1 MNDKVK
7 RALAAYNGS
16 KSQNIT
22 NNKKVSK
29 ALELYEK
36 RRKYTAEDELK
47 SLSEKLAKEQ
57 EQYNSYI
64 SGTHSHGYGETA
76 AKDVLESQRQSR
88 INISKLKNSIEAYR
102 DILGESKADELV
114 SGLDSMD
121 SGYQSVVDWANQF
134 SKFKTE
140 AEYNDAVKVGE
151 LYDLPSAEVE
161 KQMGFSKETYE
172 TDLAPLKAEYDKLNK
187 DIQFYGRGDKSR
199 FASAKDYNDA
209 KKRRDE
215 LAKKMADLKGKNGV
229 AYTTSSGQNIT
240 WQSLYD
246 SKKYEEEFN
255 ALHGELSSAED
266 WKKGIEASR
275 KLENPTAREAGGIA
289 AKGVKNRLTYAK
301 KNKYEIEIA
310 RANGSDVGD
319 FHLYLEMNSAE
330 EEIYNYYLY
339 KEGEGRAE
347 EFFESIKDSLKKRSE
362 NKELE
367 AFARITENTYVI
379 PEVMSVATSVFS
391 GAEYIADAVKGDIG
405 DTNHMANISSTIRG
419 TRMEQIDWEVG
430 GWDAFDFLYGTG
442 MSLADSTVAM
452 ATFGGLGGVALG
464 LSAAAQGT
472 NDAINRGMS
481 KGQAFT
487 SGLASGIFEGIFE
500 TWSIGAFSDLTK
512 NLKRA
517 NFRDI
522 AKYIGKNMWNNAKE
536 ETLTEIANIAY
547 DYLAN
552 GDFSQYETT
561 IRQYMASG
569 MSESDAKTKV
579 AIELG
584 GQVAEAG
591 ASGALMGFGFGV
603 GGGVKARSNIAQSGR
618 AIKDAGQTRNLVDF
632 GKSLGEGTES
642 YDLANKITD
651 KSKAFAIGQL
661 LGIASEDIQSANKG
675 DIVKSL
681 ERKGYDTEKAN
692 NIADLMLD
700 PDNTMFKNSRGISAY
715 GKTYN
720 DIINN
725 PNSTVSQRNEVYEGI
740 LRGVAENRINKAN
753 GKKAQADSKPENKT
767 QGILPLSPNYVEN
780 RIEQLVASGIPIEQ
794 ATQVAQRE
802 FAENQ
807 GKMSTQIEKAVESK
821 FESNPEGKDVN
832 TANGKIIT
840 SKKLVASNKD
850 NMAFAVTYDD
860 DTTENVDAKN
870 ISFGNEGE
878 ALVYS
883 AVMDMNVPVGVAE
896 TLIKGYKGND
906 VKSAG
911 TYVNGVREAFVFGK
925 YNQEADLNNGAYAS
939 QLTEEQRNNAF
950 KLGKI
955 YANEKAIEDT
965 KAIVGEAKPNA
976 MKKRE
981 GKLHF
986 EGDKLSLTS
995 VQDVSIENLKVLTMA
1010 IGKDIHIFESYVDE
1024 NGKRVYK
1031 DAEGNI
1037 KSAPNGFY
1045 QQLDGSIWID
1055 LNAGNSGQ
1063 GIMMYT
1069 VAHELTHFIKQW
1081 SPTKF
1086 KALADFL
1093 VEQYGKEGV
1102 SVAELVREQQAKAKK
1117 HGRNISYDVAF
1128 EEMVADSME
1137 AMLTDGK
1144 VIRELA
1150 KKDKGLF
1157 NKIKSWIDN
1166 LLRRLK
1172 KEYQNYSPESA
1183 EGQML
1188 LEMTKTFTEAQKLFA
1203 DALADA
1209 SDNFA
1214 IKGSDKAFV
1223 ENYLKTKDVVY
1234 NLRAAESHQDKLAE
1248 NYTSDASIDLE
1259 TLQERYAKIIG
1270 IWEKLGGE
1278 LNSKFLNEWNNK
1290 VGKDRAFTI
1299 FKAQSGYKY
1308 NVELSSMCK
1317 KGVPLFEA
1325 IDTIVKKEVMNELKT
1340 KTLGKAEKEI
1350 LYDILK
1356 NHNFEIPCAICY
1368 VEQARQREGV
1378 IINDFLDGK
1387 IEKNAKGKITKYK
1400 LGWNDVLNR
1409 VEKEMKKNGVD
1420 YTFRNVDKSIATDSY
1435 APADI
1440 VMDEATQDAF
1450 YKALKKVANAE
1461 IVRWNREERKS
1472 NQKERRQITD
1482 LKPQTIKEVFKG
1494 TLPSNLKI
1502 FKVLFNNPS
1511 SRFKISRDLLYS
1523 SATTLNLANAHNDLY
1538 SLFNSQG
1545 GVAGYKTKQAPIVYW
1560 GDILGKTWSPSTVR
1574 KEGGIR
1580 NQSNSD
1586 FQMYTLLDQAQMYID
1601 FSAKGYYLQAYTK
1614 VLAELKLF
1622 GLSRG
1627 KINASLIPQVI
1638 EYKNADGSINWAKT
1652 MENAGLDENGN
1663 PIYDDFEGINHTEA
1677 FMLIE
1682 DAEYS
1687 KNICGICI
1695 GYSDNHIRK
1704 LLDDNRV
1711 QQIIGFH
1718 DKTDNP
1724 EKRYRGAKYAKNYN
1738 GLNEAVKV
1746 KADGTEETIHIGFNQ
1761 FVSKAEKMFK
1771 FNKKTETFEGTVNH
1785 NGKDYTASDI
1795 PRLAADLYLEMCA
1808 EKDYRPAYNDFSSH
1822 KNYYKLL
1829 ADFGLYDSQGNYAPH
1844 QKVQYNMPDKVPY
1857 LDKNGNKAYMS
1868 TEAYIKAELQKELKV
1883 RDSISE
1889 ALADTSENGII
1900 PQFVE
1905 RVNALH
1911 SEKADTT
1918 LLSDR
1923 DSEGNTLTQE
1933 QIEFFKDSKVRD
1945 ENGNLLVCYH
1955 GTDADFNTFDYN
1967 FISQDNKLGFGFYF
1981 MAGKELQFSYKN
1993 PLKTYLNITNPITD
2007 TSKKFSKEA
2016 LSELC
2021 DNLDIK
2027 FDYDSA
2033 DYDLDVYER
2042 LSDSYTGKTENFL
2055 KAVIDI
2061 LGVDGIISENRSVA
2075 VAFSPNQIKLTTNT
2089 NPTSDPDI
2097 RYSLREIV
2105 GEDGTNYGVGVY
2117 LDSQKLDGLSD
2128 KERIDKVREHIEK
2141 LGGHTFS
2148 AFDNDGNEVKIKV
2161 APKTKYLN
2169 EKGKWERA
2177 NRHLTNFVI
2186 EKEKQESLIL
2196 IDEIISAAT
2205 FKEKEPAKHN
2215 HGWLDNKG
2223 KNEWDVWTTYIQ
2235 DKENTIWEAKLKI
2248 ANTTN
2253 GEKVLYDVHP
2263 IEKVGP
2269 GRTMPEKP
2277 TEDKI
2282 PQDTKESQDLF
2293 SERVT
2298 DEETLDFLNEQMA
2311 SGEVTKVYRAM
2322 QAQPVDDSGNV
2333 IKAAVMRVVSYSPL
2347 MVEAKTFGKNGKVA
2361 IYPAKLFSPMAGM
2374 VNGKWS
2380 KSIDLNEW
2388 EKTTFDLA
2396 NATTVIDEKTGKPKI
2411 DNDKKNASYG
2421 ETAYYYGLVKG
2432 GIDDDGKKLTD
2443 VPARYNPYIHTSLS
2457 ALNDQFSSA
2466 NKRPELVTVE
2476 CIVPNSELTSGFRA
2490 EGAKDRVG
2498 AMNWHSGPTS
2508 SRLAKVG
2515 KARTV
2520 ILTRY
2525 DMPVR
2530 VLPDS
2535 EVAKA
2540 VAEYIGDTENI
2551 AIQGSTVTPSLSSE
2565 LMNLGISV
2573 LNEEQWSQYSKDFPA
2588 KTFGK
2593 KNKNTITDTDTLYSE
2608 RILMGSLF
2616 SGGGTLEAGLVYQML
2631 DKEFAVEYNKQI
2643 ASTYTDNH
2651 GKEHMFVGD
2660 IRDFNSKDK
2669 QNVFYLHASPVCKNF
2684 SAASHSGGETT
2695 LDITTAQATARVLE
2709 EQMPQVFT
2717 VENVKRY
2724 IGSEAYNIIT
2734 NKLDEL
2740 GYTWDV
2746 DVYKA
2751 SNYGNATKRE
2761 RMIIRAVKSGELPA
2775 KPQKVS
2781 NITSWGEATRDLW
2794 ETDLTP
2800 SYLVRSKIEA
2810 IKNTP
2815 SLKGVRLTKLDRPL
2829 MIYDTTKSKTIN
2841 YAWADEL
2848 APTLTT
2854 KCGDARIIMPDG
2866 RVYAPTPKFMGR
2878 IQGLPDDYKY
2888 PKSTTRAFTIIG
2900 NGIPTQLTKAVMGGV
2915 LDSAYEQTHNGD
2927 VLYSERD
2934 TNQDYAPAFYSQM
2947 GKVVEGVKQEKL
2959 AANSVVNLLRGKG
2972 VKAEEIRWSGIVP
2985 FLEGKKSI
2993 TKQELLNFI
3002 NGSMLQI
3009 GEQESGTTKY
3019 FDAQGNIYTEKS
3031 FKAKA
3036 YAMAEEQGIDRDKV
3050 EFMNDDG
3057 ELYAYVDNAI
3067 NGEIL
3072 SAIGHSGARW
3082 SQYKLDGGE
3091 NYREL
3096 VFTLPNNSYSNQMMR
3111 MHWGEEAEGVLVHAR
3126 IQDFDVNGKK
3136 MLFIEEIQ
3144 SDYHNEGLQSG
3155 YMNSETDAKI
3165 EELKAIAD
3173 EKFFALEDYST
3184 EMTGNAGEWDIIGKT
3199 SKGAKLLREYR
3210 VAKANYENAMN
3221 DYVKKIPDAPF
3232 KENYHEFVLKRL
3244 LRMAAEQGY
3253 DSIGWT
3259 PSEIQSDRWS
3269 DEFAEAYRIEYDQE
3283 MPKFLRKYGRQWGAK
3298 VENTSIPKQ
3307 TVDGRERILKET
3319 ELENVKRDIESEKR
3333 ELARHHDSYERA
3345 RIQMSIDSM
3354 KKTVASLEKEL
3365 SASLNV
3371 WSMDITDSMKN
3382 SVLYEGQVMYS
3393 ERDTESVSTRSLLA
3407 NALESVAENEI
3418 EKNKL
3423 AQYKEKIALIEAEQK
3438 KLHELREKLFT
3449 KGIKGDE
3456 RREIQ
3461 EEATR
3466 TANRINT
3473 YDRQLFNLE
3482 STTALKNVLTREKEL
3497 ARKRQKQKDA
3507 ENLKEYKEKVAE
3519 TTRQLLEKNRQSRER
3534 AIEGRNKTEMRHKV
3548 KKVVND
3554 LNNLLLKPTKERHIP
3569 EEMRVAVAEA
3579 LAIVNMD
3586 TVDADTRVA
3595 RYNELIAKEKNPD
3608 VIDSLTESRDR
3619 ILNQGTKL
3627 GEKLTKLKD
3636 AYDKIRKS
3644 TDDSVNSM
3652 YDDVIYNK
3660 IESVQEKVGKTPLRN
3675 MTLEQLE
3682 NVYELYKMVL
3692 TFVRDSNKAFAEDL
3706 KMTRQALGS
3715 NTFAEIKANNK
3726 ARDRI
3731 KFEGI
3736 ERFGWKNLK
3745 PMQAMKTIGSGIL
3758 QKLWNN
3764 VLYGQEVFAQDY
3776 DEAVKFAKG
3785 MKEKYGYNKW
3795 DLNKLYS
3802 FESKSGKVM
3811 KINLEQ
3817 MMSIYAYSKRKQAD
3831 EHIEK
3836 GGILLNESI
3845 IKEKKHGRT
3854 VEVKVNDST
3863 AYRLNKMQVS
3873 EIIATLEKKFPGAKD
3888 FVDEMQKYLSETMGE
3903 KGNEVSMK
3911 MYGIKL
3917 FKEEHYFPLKSSKDF
3932 MESANAKLKGD
3943 VKIKNKGMTKSTV
3956 EHASNPI
3963 VLEGFL
3969 DVWANHINEMAM
3981 YHGLVLPL
3989 EDFSRTLN
3997 YGFKADDK
4005 LNADAESVRTAL
4017 RSAFGESADNY
4028 LNELLKAINGG
4039 VLHDSSTE
4047 FADKMISKF
4056 KKAKVMASL
4065 SVVVQQPTAII
4076 RAMGIIEPKYF
4087 VAQNFNHKATWEE
4100 LKKYCPTAIIK
4111 ETGSFDTNMGRTIVD
4126 MVKEDRKFTEKVGDA
4141 LGKAPAWMDEMGW
4154 NMIWRALKNKVATEQ
4169 KLSGE
4174 ELLKECGKQMTLI
4187 INETQVY
4194 DSVMSRNEMMRSKS
4208 AFAKMATAFMGEP
4221 STVANMIYGAVL
4233 DFKRGKKG
4241 FASKTVAAVIS
4252 SVVVN
4257 GLVSSLV
4264 YAFRDDDEEKTWFE
4278 KYLASAT
4285 TEVIDGLNP
4294 LTYIPFVKDAYSL
4307 FQGYDVE
4314 RTDLALIG
4322 DVYEALN
4329 DFYNVLNPEA
4339 YEDMS
4344 SGEIAKYIYEN
4355 AKPLL
4360 TSICDMFGLPVGNI
4374 LRDAEAIIV
4383 NDNLSMSKT
4392 SGVGSGLAIKEG
4404 WLNASPDRLDKFFG
4418 DEKYHKLYLIANNGD
4433 TAYVKNEVAEM
4444 VADKIKSGKT
4454 EKEAKTSVRTSF
4466 TGVYRDEYKKAY
4478 KNRDAEEMNRIRKF
4492 LYATGL
4498 WNSLTELDSLLANWR
4513 KED

>member
-1 MNDKVK
+1 M
-7 RALAAYNGS
+7 A
-16 KSQNIT
+16 KSFNSIKAGWKNSNT
-22 NNKKVSK
+22 EVGKKKSFK
-29 ALELYEK
+29 DIKSADYDFGI
-36 RRKYTAEDELK
+36 DE
-47 SLSEKLAKEQ
+47 
-57 EQYNSYI
+57 
-64 SGTHSHGYGETA
+64 
-76 AKDVLESQRQSR
+76 SR
-88 INISKLKNSIEAYR
+88 INSFLKSSKEYFDNVESETSSVNYNNAQSKYSSNQDKMRTLGDEARMIRAYYNANKGKIDATSYNNMMEYLDTFDKSSSSVLDYYRKN
-102 DILGESKADELV
+102 ADT
-114 SGLDSMD
+114 
-121 SGYQSVVDWANQF
+121 Y

-151 LYDLPSAEVE
+151 LYDLPSTEIE
-161 KQMGFSKETYE
+161 QKMGVASEQAKAKLE
-172 TDLAPLKAEYDKLNK
+172 PLKNELEKLNT
-187 DIQFYGRGDKSR
+187 DIRFYGRGDRSR
-199 FASAKDYNDA
+199 FKTASDYNEA
-209 KKRRDE
+209 KKRRDALE
-215 LAKKMADLKGKNGV
+215 KQISDLKGKDGI

-240 WQSLYD
+240 WSSLYKD
-246 SKKYEEEFN
+246 KKYEEDFN
-255 ALHGELSSAED
+255 ELYQKYSALPDWAEKSSFVSQANKDGINLED
-266 WKKGIEASR
+266 F
-275 KLENPTAREAGGIA
+275 
-289 AKGVKNRLTYAK
+289 
-301 KNKYEIEIA
+301 
-310 RANGSDVGD
+310 GSDPLLEYIYGD
-319 FHLYLEMNSAE
+319 SDLRGKITAARYGNAMADSNGEPGSRSLYDWSNDGYDELTDKEKE
-330 EEIYNYYLY
+330 LITYLY
-339 KEGEGRAE
+339 YADKDAFNDTLSFMSDKLIDRHNATDVQKAYEAAQKYPIGSSLLSLGYTLGSGV
-347 EFFESIKDSLKKRSE
+347 EFL
-362 NKELE
+362 
-367 AFARITENTYVI
+367 
-379 PEVMSVATSVFS
+379 
-391 GAEYIADAVKGDIG
+391 G
-405 DTNHMANISSTIRG
+405 DTLTDEIDGGNQMAAMSSSIRQG
-419 TRMEQIDWEVG
+419 VSDKVDWEVG
-430 GWDAFDFLYGTG
+430 DWDAFDFLYNTG
-442 MSLADSTVAM
+442 MSMADSVVSTTM
-452 ATFGGLGGVALG
+452 FGGAGGVALG
-464 LSAAAQGT
+464 LSAAAQST
-472 NDAINRGMS
+472 NDALNRGMS

-500 TWSIGAFSDLTK
+500 SWSIGAFGDLTK

-517 NFRDI
+517 DFRNL

-547 DYLAN
+547 DTLIN

-569 MSESDAKTKV
+569 MSESDAKKQV

-584 GQVAEAG
+584 GQIAEAG
-591 ASGALMGFGFGV
+591 ASGALMGFGFGAI
-603 GGGVKARSNIAQSGR
+603 GSAGKAINTYQSGKL
-618 AIKDAGQTRNLVDF
+618 IKDAGETRNLVDL

-642 YDLANKITD
+642 YEMANKITD
-651 KSKAFAIGQL
+651 KSKAYAIGQL
-661 LGIASEDIQSANKG
+661 LGIATEDIQSANKG

-700 PDNTMFKNSRGISAY
+700 PESTMFENFRGISAPSQ
-715 GKTYN
+715 TYN

-725 PNSTVSQRNEVYEGI
+725 PNSTVGQRNEAYEGI
-740 LRGVAENRINKAN
+740 LRNVAENRANKE
-753 GKKAQADSKPENKT
+753 KSQKAKADSNPTKTAENV
-767 QGILPLSPNYVEN
+767 LPLASNYVEK
-780 RIEQLVASGIPIEQ
+780 RTEQLVASGIPIER
-794 ATQVAQRE
+794 AVQVAQGE
-802 FAENQ
+802 FAKNQ
-807 GKMSTQIEKAVESK
+807 GKMSTQTEKAVESK
-821 FESNPEGKDVN
+821 FESNPEGKDIN
-832 TANGKIIT
+832 TANEKIIA
-840 SKKLVASNKD
+840 SKKLVASDKD
-850 NMAFAVTYDD
+850 NMAFMVTYDD
-860 DTTENVDAKN
+860 GTTEEVDANN

-896 TLIKGYKGND
+896 TLIGGYKGND

-911 TYVNGVREAFVFGK
+911 IYINGVREAFVFGK
-925 YNQEADLNNGAYAS
+925 YNQEADLNKGTYAS
-939 QLTEEQRNNAF
+939 ALTEEQRSNAF
-950 KLGKI
+950 KLGRI
-955 YANEKAIEDT
+955 YANEKAIADM
-965 KAIVGEAKPNA
+965 KAIVGESKPTDT
-976 MKKRE
+976 KKRE

-986 EGDKLSLTS
+986 EGDKLSLKS
-995 VQDVSIENLKVLTMA
+995 VQDASIENLKVLTMA
-1010 IGKDIHIFESYVDE
+1010 IGKDIHIYESYEDKT
-1024 NGKRVYK
+1024 GKRVYK
-1031 DAEGNI
+1031 NSFGEI
-1037 KSAPNGFY
+1037 KSAPNGY
-1045 QQLDGSIWID
+1045 YNQADGSIWID
-1055 LNAGNSGQ
+1055 LNAGNNGE

-1093 VEQYGKEGV
+1093 VEQYGNEGV
-1102 SVAELVREQQAKAKK
+1102 SVADLVREQQAKAKR
-1117 HGRNISYDVAF
+1117 HGRKISYDVAF

-1144 VIRELA
+1144 VIKELA

-1157 NKIKSWIDN
+1157 DKIKSWIDN
-1166 LLRRLK
+1166 MLRRLN
-1172 KEYQNYSPESA
+1172 KEYKNYSPESV
-1183 EGQML
+1183 EGQKL
-1188 LEMTKTFTEAQKLFA
+1188 LEMKKTFTEVQKLFT
-1203 DALADA
+1203 DALTDA

-1214 IKGSDKAFV
+1214 IRGSDKAFV
-1223 ENYLKTKDVVY
+1223 ENYLKTQDVVY
-1234 NLRAAESHQDKLAE
+1234 NLRAAESHQEKLAE
-1248 NYTSDASIDLE
+1248 KYTTDASIDLE
-1259 TLQERYAKIIG
+1259 TLQDRYAKIIG

-1461 IVRWNREERKS
+1461 IVRWNRDERKS

-1545 GVAGYKTKQAPIVYW
+1545 GVSGYKTKQAPIVYW
-1560 GDILGKTWSPSTVR
+1560 GDILGKSWRPSTVR

-1638 EYKNADGSINWAKT
+1638 EYKNADGSINWEKT

-1746 KADGTEETIHIGFNQ
+1746 KADGTEETVHIGFNQ

-1771 FNKKTETFEGTVNH
+1771 FNKKTETFEGAVNH
-1785 NGKDYTASDI
+1785 NGKEYTANDI

-1868 TEAYIKAELQKELKV
+1868 TETYIKAELQKELKV

-1889 ALADTSENGII
+1889 ALADTSKNGII

-1905 RVNALH
+1905 RVNELH
-1911 SEKADTT
+1911 SDRVTADMDDSKRAEVLRKKEIKNVPIVENIPKEVIEKIESISSWEDMNKFFGSEKNTLILKLASEFGVFKGYSNEDINISFEFSKNNFRESYHKQKENYENFAKMFSVFDGVINNAVGIEIHKREDYKPDVTLNNVYVLISVFEDGDYFVPVKLEVKEFKDKQNTLYVAISLQKIKKTEVSKQGNTENGVTQNSRSATINVADLMRNVNPLDTNFTKYFPNELLTEAQRSALDSTAEIEYSNMDKDHIVYSVREEAPPKKTETVYKLMKLGDDGKLYPLFIDGGSPVELGVWYNADSPSFENLKDLPSGYHLLDLKTGKTIVSRAKKPSKAEVQYADNNGRRWMFIKDAEEGSSSATRAAKQYGGNARFYYNVGINGSGSVSEFALRPGWHAGSLPVMEQIGNTSMRNIRADNFVWVEGEISYDIDYQKEAESNPSGENDIPFHIPKDGAYIKGTSNFVTKGMTWYIAGAFKANRIIGDREARKIVDNFNENIKDADAPTMNYDFPRNNGRIFNAETMSLEEGNEYEVRHWERARDTQKQKT
-1918 LLSDR
+1918 LAPDDSMPIRFSER
-1923 DSEGNTLTQE
+1923 DSKGNTLSKE
-1933 QIEFFKDSKVRD
+1933 QQEFFKDSKVRD
-1945 ENGNLLVCYH
+1945 DEGRLIPVYH
-1955 GTDADFNTFDYN
+1955 GTPNKNVNVFSYDYVGTVGGKN
-1967 FISQDNKLGFGFYF
+1967 HGYGFYF
-1981 MAGKELQFSYKN
+1981 TANKNEALLYAQGIGEVKESYI
-1993 PLKTYLNITNPITD
+1993 NITNPIYSMSTD
-2007 TSKKFSKEA
+2007 LESK
-2016 LSELC
+2016 LDELFERLPMYAK
-2021 DNLDIK
+2021 NTLK
-2027 FDYDSA
+2027 AEYGNVDSA
-2033 DYDLDVYER
+2033 KQYFREYISKHKNGTFLSVFPKKANIHPEVFNNWVLANMGYDGIVYEE
-2042 LSDSYTGKTENFL
+2042 DGYNTEYVVFQ
-2055 KAVIDI
+2055 
-2061 LGVDGIISENRSVA
+2061 S
-2075 VAFSPNQIKLTTNT
+2075 NQSKLTSNT
-2089 NPTSDPDI
+2089 NPTSNPDM
-2097 RYSLREIV
+2097 RYS
-2105 GEDGTNYGVGVY
+2105 
-2117 LDSQKLDGLSD
+2117 
-2128 KERIDKVREHIEK
+2128 
-2141 LGGHTFS
+2141 
-2148 AFDNDGNEVKIKV
+2148 
-2161 APKTKYLN
+2161 
-2169 EKGKWERA
+2169 
-2177 NRHLTNFVI
+2177 
-2186 EKEKQESLIL
+2186 
-2196 IDEIISAAT
+2196 
-2205 FKEKEPAKHN
+2205 
-2215 HGWLDNKG
+2215 
-2223 KNEWDVWTTYIQ
+2223 
-2235 DKENTIWEAKLKI
+2235 
-2248 ANTTN
+2248 
-2253 GEKVLYDVHP
+2253 
-2263 IEKVGP
+2263 
-2269 GRTMPEKP
+2269 
-2277 TEDKI
+2277 
-2282 PQDTKESQDLF
+2282 
-2293 SERVT
+2293 
-2298 DEETLDFLNEQMA
+2298 
-2311 SGEVTKVYRAM
+2311 
-2322 QAQPVDDSGNV
+2322 
-2333 IKAAVMRVVSYSPL
+2333 
-2347 MVEAKTFGKNGKVA
+2347 
-2361 IYPAKLFSPMAGM
+2361 
-2374 VNGKWS
+2374 
-2380 KSIDLNEW
+2380 
-2388 EKTTFDLA
+2388 
-2396 NATTVIDEKTGKPKI
+2396 
-2411 DNDKKNASYG
+2411 
-2421 ETAYYYGLVKG
+2421 
-2432 GIDDDGKKLTD
+2432 
-2443 VPARYNPYIHTSLS
+2443 
-2457 ALNDQFSSA
+2457 
-2466 NKRPELVTVE
+2466 
-2476 CIVPNSELTSGFRA
+2476 
-2490 EGAKDRVG
+2490 DRV
-2498 AMNWHSGPTS
+2498 
-2508 SRLAKVG
+2508 
-2515 KARTV
+2515 
-2520 ILTRY
+2520 
-2525 DMPVR
+2525 
-2530 VLPDS
+2530 
-2535 EVAKA
+2535 
-2540 VAEYIGDTENI
+2540 
-2551 AIQGSTVTPSLSSE
+2551 
-2565 LMNLGISV
+2565 
-2573 LNEEQWSQYSKDFPA
+2573 
-2588 KTFGK
+2588 
-2593 KNKNTITDTDTLYSE
+2593 
-2608 RILMGSLF
+2608 LMGSLF

-2631 DKEFAVEYNKQI
+2631 DKEFAVEFNKQI
-2643 ASTYTDNH
+2643 ASVYTDNH

-2660 IRDFNSKDK
+2660 VRDFNSKGK

-2684 SAASHSGGETT
+2684 SSASHSGGETT

-2751 SNYGNATKRE
+2751 SDYGNATKRE

-2815 SLKGVRLTKLDRPL
+2815 SLKGVKLTKLDKPL
-2829 MIYDTTKSKTIN
+2829 LIYDTTKGKQVT

-2878 IQGLPDDYKY
+2878 IQGLPDNYKY

-2915 LDSAYEQTHNGD
+2915 LDSAYEQTHNGE

-2934 TNQDYAPAFYSQM
+2934 
-2947 GKVVEGVKQEKL
+2947 
-2959 AANSVVNLLRGKG
+2959 
-2972 VKAEEIRWSGIVP
+2972 
-2985 FLEGKKSI
+2985 
-2993 TKQELLNFI
+2993 
-3002 NGSMLQI
+3002 
-3009 GEQESGTTKY
+3009 
-3019 FDAQGNIYTEKS
+3019 
-3031 FKAKA
+3031 
-3036 YAMAEEQGIDRDKV
+3036 
-3050 EFMNDDG
+3050 
-3057 ELYAYVDNAI
+3057 DN
-3067 NGEIL
+3067 
-3072 SAIGHSGARW
+3072 
-3082 SQYKLDGGE
+3082 
-3091 NYREL
+3091 
-3096 VFTLPNNSYSNQMMR
+3096 
-3111 MHWGEEAEGVLVHAR
+3111 
-3126 IQDFDVNGKK
+3126 
-3136 MLFIEEIQ
+3136 
-3144 SDYHNEGLQSG
+3144 
-3155 YMNSETDAKI
+3155 
-3165 EELKAIAD
+3165 
-3173 EKFFALEDYST
+3173 
-3184 EMTGNAGEWDIIGKT
+3184 
-3199 SKGAKLLREYR
+3199 
-3210 VAKANYENAMN
+3210 
-3221 DYVKKIPDAPF
+3221 
-3232 KENYHEFVLKRL
+3232 
-3244 LRMAAEQGY
+3244 
-3253 DSIGWT
+3253 
-3259 PSEIQSDRWS
+3259 
-3269 DEFAEAYRIEYDQE
+3269 
-3283 MPKFLRKYGRQWGAK
+3283 
-3298 VENTSIPKQ
+3298 
-3307 TVDGRERILKET
+3307 
-3319 ELENVKRDIESEKR
+3319 
-3333 ELARHHDSYERA
+3333 
-3345 RIQMSIDSM
+3345 
-3354 KKTVASLEKEL
+3354 
-3365 SASLNV
+3365 
-3371 WSMDITDSMKN
+3371 
-3382 SVLYEGQVMYS
+3382 
-3393 ERDTESVSTRSLLA
+3393 SVSTRSLLA
-3407 NALESVAENEI
+3407 NALEGAAQNEI

-3456 RREIQ
+3456 RRKLQ
-3461 EEATR
+3461 DEATK
-3466 TANRINT
+3466 TANRITT

-3482 STTALKNVLTREKEL
+3482 ATTALKNVLNREKEL

-3507 ENLKEYKEKVAE
+3507 ENLKAYKEKVAE
-3519 TTRQLLEKNRQSRER
+3519 TTRELLKKNRESRQK
-3534 AIEGRNKTEMRHKV
+3534 ALEGRSKTEMRHKV

-3569 EEMRVAVAEA
+3569 EAMRVAVAEA

-3595 RYNELIAKEKNPD
+3595 HYNDLIAKANDPD
-3608 VIDSLTESRDR
+3608 VIASLTESRDR
-3619 ILNQGTKL
+3619 ILEQGNKL
-3627 GEKLTKLKD
+3627 GEKLAKLKE
-3636 AYDKIRKS
+3636 AYGEIEAS
-3644 TDDSVNSM
+3644 TDDSLKSM
-3652 YDDVIYNK
+3652 YDDVIYSK
-3660 IESVQEKVGKTPLRN
+3660 IEKVQKDVGKTPLRN

-3682 NVYELYKMVL
+3682 SVYELYKMVL
-3692 TFVRDSNKAFAEDL
+3692 TTVRDSNKAFAEDL

-3715 NTFAEIKANNK
+3715 NTFAEIKDNNK

-3731 KFEGI
+3731 RFEGM
-3736 ERFGWKNLK
+3736 EGFGWKNLK

-3764 VLYGQEVFAQDY
+3764 ILYGQEVFAQDY
-3776 DEAVKFAKG
+3776 DEAVKFAKE

-3795 DLNKLYS
+3795 NLDKLYS

-3831 EHIEK
+3831 EHIEF

-3863 AYRLNKMQVS
+3863 AYRLDKMQVG
-3873 EIIATLEKKFPGAKD
+3873 EIIATLEKEFPGAKD
-3888 FVDEMQKYLSETMGE
+3888 FVDEMQKYLSDVMGE

-3932 MESANAKLKGD
+3932 MEAANAKLKGD
-3943 VKIKNKGMTKSTV
+3943 VKIKNKGMTKSVV
-3956 EHASNPI
+3956 EHARNPI
-3963 VLEGFL
+3963 VLENFL
-3969 DVWANHINEMAM
+3969 DVWGNHINEMAM

-4005 LNADAESVRTAL
+4005 LNTDAESVRTAL
-4017 RSAFGESADNY
+4017 HDAFGESADNY

-4039 VLHDSSTE
+4039 VLHDSSDGI
-4047 FADKMISKF
+4047 ANKMISRF

-4065 SVVVQQPTAII
+4065 SVIVQQPTAII
-4076 RAMGIIEPKYF
+4076 RAMGIINPKYF
-4087 VAQNFNHKATWEE
+4087 VAQNFKHKDTWEE

-4126 MVKEDRKFTEKVGDA
+4126 MIKEDDGFTDKVGDF
-4141 LGKAPAWMDEMGW
+4141 LGKAPAYMDEVGW

-4174 ELLKECGKQMTLI
+4174 ELLKECGRQMTLI

-4194 DSVMSRNEMMRSKS
+4194 DSVMSRNELMRSKS
-4208 AFAKMATAFMGEP
+4208 AFTKMATSFMGEP
-4221 STVANMIYGAVL
+4221 STVANMLYGAVL

-4241 FASKTVAAVIS
+4241 IAGKTVAAVIS
-4252 SVVVN
+4252 SVVIN

-4264 YAFRDDDEEKTWFE
+4264 YALRDDDEEKTWLE
-4278 KYLASAT
+4278 KYSASAT
-4285 TEVIDGLNP
+4285 TELIDGFNL
-4294 LTYIPFVKDAYSL
+4294 LTYIPYVKDAYSL

-4314 RTDLALIG
+4314 RTDMALIG
-4322 DVYEALN
+4322 DVVDALE
-4329 DFYNVLNPEA
+4329 DFYNVLDPEA
-4339 YEDMS
+4339 YEDKS
-4344 SGEIAKYIYEN
+4344 RGEIAKHIYEN

-4383 NDNLSMSKT
+4383 NDNLPMSKT
-4392 SGVGSGLAIKEG
+4392 SAEGTGLAIKDG
-4404 WLNASPDRLDKFFG
+4404 WLNSSPKIVQKFVD

-4433 TAYVKNEVAEM
+4433 SAYVKNEVAEM
-4444 VADKIKSGKT
+4444 VAEKVDSDTT
-4454 EKEAKTSVRTSF
+4454 EKEAKTYVRSSF
-4466 TGVYRDEYKKAY
+4466 TGSYRDAYKKAF
-4478 KNRDAEEMNRIRKF
+4478 KNKDAKEMNRIRKF

-4498 WNSLTELDSLLANWR
+4498 WNSLSELDSLLEKWR
-4513 KED
+4513 KAAEEN

>member
-1 MNDKVK
+1 MSEIRLVKKDKK
-7 RALAAYNGS
+7 
-16 KSQNIT
+16 KSNNIT
-22 NNKKVSK
+22 GFGVNTNYVSRMEYDAEESSNILNKYRTKIENNEYFS
-29 ALELYEK
+29 A
-36 RRKYTAEDELK
+36 DDLK
-47 SLSEKLAKEQ
+47 SYKSALDNYINNSNKLRELSKVL
-57 EQYNSYI
+57 
-64 SGTHSHGYGETA
+64 GHGYSDEEETEWINNSTSLQTNY
-76 AKDVLESQRQSR
+76 KKLFDVH
-88 INISKLKNSIEAYR
+88 
-102 DILGESKADELV
+102 
-114 SGLDSMD
+114 
-121 SGYQSVVDWANQF
+121 

-151 LYDLPSAEVE
+151 LYDMPSAEVG
-161 KQMGFSKETYE
+161 KQMGFSRETYE
-172 TDLAPLKAEYDKLNK
+172 TELAPLKAEYDKLNR

-199 FASAKDYNDA
+199 FSSSKEYNEAKI
-209 KKRRDE
+209 RRDK
-215 LAKKMADLKGKNGV
+215 LKKQMTDLKGKDGI

-240 WQSLYD
+240 WSSLYD
-246 SKKYEEEFN
+246 KKKDEEDFN
-255 ALHGELSSAED
+255 ALYDEMSANPDWEEQSKYIPSYDTSKGGRNQFTNWGDDKYEKANFPAISVNGSKDEYYALQTNEKEKELFNYLAHTKGTDYAIEWLMSREDVYKERQSNQNVENAVKMAKEVPVISDAIAVAGSLVTPFEYLGNVMTGNVGERTTSADMSSA
-266 WKKGIEASR
+266 
-275 KLENPTAREAGGIA
+275 
-289 AKGVKNRLTYAK
+289 
-301 KNKYEIEIA
+301 
-310 RANGSDVGD
+310 
-319 FHLYLEMNSAE
+319 
-330 EEIYNYYLY
+330 
-339 KEGEGRAE
+339 
-347 EFFESIKDSLKKRSE
+347 IK
-362 NKELE
+362 
-367 AFARITENTYVI
+367 
-379 PEVMSVATSVFS
+379 
-391 GAEYIADAVKGDIG
+391 
-405 DTNHMANISSTIRG
+405 G

-430 GWDAFDFLYGTG
+430 DWDVFDFLYGTG
-442 MSLADSTVAM
+442 TSMAESALAMT
-452 ATFGGLGGVALG
+452 TFGGLGGVSLG
-464 LSAAAQGT
+464 LSAAAQST
-472 NDAINRGMS
+472 NDALDRGMS

-487 SGLASGIFEGIFE
+487 SGVASGIFEGLFE
-500 TWSIGAFSDLTK
+500 SWSIGAFGDLTK

-517 NFRDI
+517 DFRNL
-522 AKYIGKNMWNNAKE
+522 AKYVGKNMWNNAKE

-561 IRQYMASG
+561 IRQYMNAE
-569 MSESDAKTKV
+569 MSEADAKKKV
-579 AIELG
+579 AMELG
-584 GQVAEAG
+584 GQVAEALG
-591 ASGALMGFGFGV
+591 SGALMGFGFGATGAAKV
-603 GGGVKARSNIAQSGR
+603 RSNITQLGKQ
-618 AIKDAGQTRNLVDF
+618 IKDAGETRNLVDL

-642 YDLANKITD
+642 YEFANKITD

-661 LGIASEDIQSANKG
+661 LGIAAEDIQSANKG
-675 DIVKSL
+675 EIVKSL

-700 PDNTMFKNSRGISAY
+700 PENTMFANSRGISAPSQ
-715 GKTYN
+715 TYN

-725 PNSTVSQRNEVYEGI
+725 PNSTVSQRNEAYESI
-740 LRGVAENRINKAN
+740 LRGVAENRINKEN
-753 GKKAQADSKPENKT
+753 GKKAKTDTKPENKT

-794 ATQVAQRE
+794 ATQVAQGE

-807 GKMSTQIEKAVESK
+807 GKMSTQTEKAIESK
-821 FESNPEGKDVN
+821 FESNIEGKDLN
-832 TANGKIIT
+832 MANDKVIT
-840 SKKLVASNKD
+840 SKKLVSSEKD
-850 NMAFAVTYDD
+850 NMKFEVTYEDG
-860 DTTENVDAKN
+860 TTEEVDANN
-870 ISFGNEGE
+870 INFGNEGE

-883 AVMDMNVPVGVAE
+883 TVMDMNLPVGIAE
-896 TLIKGYKGND
+896 SLIGGYKGND
-906 VKSAG
+906 INSAG
-911 TYVNGVREAFVFGK
+911 TYISGVREAFVFGK
-925 YNQEADLNNGAYAS
+925 HNQEADLKNGVS
-939 QLTEEQRNNAF
+939 SSLLTEEQRNNAF

-955 YANEKAIEDT
+955 YAKEKAIADE
-965 KAIVGEAKPNA
+965 KAIQGETKPTDI
-976 MKKRE
+976 KKKE
-981 GKLHF
+981 GRVHF
-986 EGDKLSLTS
+986 QVDKLSLTS
-995 VQDVSIENLKVLTMA
+995 VQGVSLETLDVLTKA
-1010 IGKDIHIFESYVDE
+1010 IGKDIHIFESYKDE
-1024 NGKRVYK
+1024 NGNYVYK
-1031 DAEGNI
+1031 DANGNI
-1037 KSAPNGFY
+1037 KKSPNGFY
-1045 QQLDGSIWID
+1045 DQKDGSIWID
-1055 LNAGNSGQ
+1055 LNAGNRGQ
-1063 GIMMYT
+1063 GVMMYT

-1102 SVAELVREQQAKAKK
+1102 SVHQLVLAQQKKAKD
-1117 HGRNISYDVAF
+1117 HGREISYDVAF

-1157 NKIKSWIDN
+1157 DKIKSWIDN

-1172 KEYQNYSPESA
+1172 KEYQNYTPESR
-1183 EGQML
+1183 EGQKL
-1188 LEMTKTFTEAQKLFA
+1188 LKMTETFKEVQKLFA
-1203 DALADA
+1203 DALVDA

-1248 NYTSDASIDLE
+1248 NYSSDASIDLE
-1259 TLQERYAKIIG
+1259 TLQKRYAKVIS

-1290 VGKDRAFTI
+1290 VGNDRAFTI
-1299 FKAQSGYKY
+1299 FKAQAGYKY

-1325 IDTIVKKEVMNELKT
+1325 IDTIVKKEIMNELKT

-1461 IVRWNREERKS
+1461 IVRWNREDRKS
-1472 NQKERRQITD
+1472 NQKERKQITD

-1523 SATTLNLANAHNDLY
+1523 SATTLNLANSHNDLY

-1560 GDILGKTWSPSTVR
+1560 GDILGKSWKPSTVR

-1586 FQMYTLLDQAQMYID
+1586 FQMYTLLDHAQMYID

-1638 EYKNADGSINWAKT
+1638 EYKNADGSINWEKT

-1724 EKRYRGAKYAKNYN
+1724 EKRYRGAKYSKNYN

-1746 KADGTEETIHIGFNQ
+1746 KADGTEETVHIGFNQ

-1785 NGKDYTASDI
+1785 NGKEYSANDI

-1808 EKDYRPAYNDFSSH
+1808 EKNYIPAYNDFSSH

-1844 QKVQYNMPDKVPY
+1844 QKVQYNMPDQVPY
-1857 LDKNGNKAYMS
+1857 LDKNGNKAYIS
-1868 TEAYIKAELQKELKV
+1868 TESYIKAELQKELTV

-1923 DSEGNTLTQE
+1923 DSEGNELSKE
-1933 QIEFFKDSKVRD
+1933 QQDFFANSKVRD
-1945 ENGNLLVCYH
+1945 SEGNLLVCYH

-1981 MAGKELQFSYKN
+1981 MAGKKLQYSYKN
-1993 PLKTYLNITNPITD
+1993 PLKTYLNITNPLTD
-2007 TSKKFSKEA
+2007 TSKKFSKED
-2016 LSELC
+2016 LLEFC
-2021 DNLDIK
+2021 NNLGIK

-2042 LSDSYTGKTENFL
+2042 LSYSYTGKTENFL

-2075 VAFSPNQIKLTTNT
+2075 VAFSPEQIKLTTNT
-2089 NPTSDPDI
+2089 KPTSNPDI
-2097 RYSLREIV
+2097 RYS
-2105 GEDGTNYGVGVY
+2105 
-2117 LDSQKLDGLSD
+2117 
-2128 KERIDKVREHIEK
+2128 ERDYSYNSLVSKPDMPITSVNDKVTYKPTSTIRKTIVNQAIKNASSFGK
-2141 LGGHTFS
+2141 LNENGNVVIHVDDIDTDVILSNKSLTHGLDRRLEVSAPVILNIGSILKNSIRINELTPKKQSAIGSYVLIGYAESTDYAYPVRMVVNQYTNEVDTIDVLYAVNTKKETVGKMPGSHSNAALPTVSNIRIADLLEFVNKHFSDVLPESVLKHYGHTERPKGEIGES
-2148 AFDNDGNEVKIKV
+2148 A
-2161 APKTKYLN
+2161 
-2169 EKGKWERA
+2169 
-2177 NRHLTNFVI
+2177 
-2186 EKEKQESLIL
+2186 
-2196 IDEIISAAT
+2196 
-2205 FKEKEPAKHN
+2205 
-2215 HGWLDNKG
+2215 
-2223 KNEWDVWTTYIQ
+2223 
-2235 DKENTIWEAKLKI
+2235 
-2248 ANTTN
+2248 
-2253 GEKVLYDVHP
+2253 
-2263 IEKVGP
+2263 
-2269 GRTMPEKP
+2269 
-2277 TEDKI
+2277 
-2282 PQDTKESQDLF
+2282 LF
-2293 SERVT
+2293 SER
-2298 DEETLDFLNEQMA
+2298 D
-2311 SGEVTKVYRAM
+2311 Y
-2322 QAQPVDDSGNV
+2322 
-2333 IKAAVMRVVSYSPL
+2333 
-2347 MVEAKTFGKNGKVA
+2347 
-2361 IYPAKLFSPMAGM
+2361 
-2374 VNGKWS
+2374 
-2380 KSIDLNEW
+2380 
-2388 EKTTFDLA
+2388 
-2396 NATTVIDEKTGKPKI
+2396 
-2411 DNDKKNASYG
+2411 
-2421 ETAYYYGLVKG
+2421 
-2432 GIDDDGKKLTD
+2432 
-2443 VPARYNPYIHTSLS
+2443 VPT
-2457 ALNDQFSSA
+2457 
-2466 NKRPELVTVE
+2466 
-2476 CIVPNSELTSGFRA
+2476 
-2490 EGAKDRVG
+2490 
-2498 AMNWHSGPTS
+2498 
-2508 SRLAKVG
+2508 
-2515 KARTV
+2515 
-2520 ILTRY
+2520 
-2525 DMPVR
+2525 
-2530 VLPDS
+2530 
-2535 EVAKA
+2535 
-2540 VAEYIGDTENI
+2540 
-2551 AIQGSTVTPSLSSE
+2551 
-2565 LMNLGISV
+2565 
-2573 LNEEQWSQYSKDFPA
+2573 
-2588 KTFGK
+2588 
-2593 KNKNTITDTDTLYSE
+2593 
-2608 RILMGSLF
+2608 
-2616 SGGGTLEAGLVYQML
+2616 
-2631 DKEFAVEYNKQI
+2631 
-2643 ASTYTDNH
+2643 
-2651 GKEHMFVGD
+2651 
-2660 IRDFNSKDK
+2660 
-2669 QNVFYLHASPVCKNF
+2669 
-2684 SAASHSGGETT
+2684 
-2695 LDITTAQATARVLE
+2695 
-2709 EQMPQVFT
+2709 
-2717 VENVKRY
+2717 
-2724 IGSEAYNIIT
+2724 
-2734 NKLDEL
+2734 
-2740 GYTWDV
+2740 
-2746 DVYKA
+2746 
-2751 SNYGNATKRE
+2751 
-2761 RMIIRAVKSGELPA
+2761 
-2775 KPQKVS
+2775 
-2781 NITSWGEATRDLW
+2781 
-2794 ETDLTP
+2794 
-2800 SYLVRSKIEA
+2800 
-2810 IKNTP
+2810 
-2815 SLKGVRLTKLDRPL
+2815 
-2829 MIYDTTKSKTIN
+2829 
-2841 YAWADEL
+2841 
-2848 APTLTT
+2848 
-2854 KCGDARIIMPDG
+2854 
-2866 RVYAPTPKFMGR
+2866 
-2878 IQGLPDDYKY
+2878 
-2888 PKSTTRAFTIIG
+2888 
-2900 NGIPTQLTKAVMGGV
+2900 
-2915 LDSAYEQTHNGD
+2915 
-2927 VLYSERD
+2927 
-2934 TNQDYAPAFYSQM
+2934 FYSQM

-2985 FLEGKKSI
+2985 FLEGKKSV

-3072 SAIGHSGARW
+3072 SVIGHSGARW

-3096 VFTLPNNSYSNQMMR
+3096 VFTLPNSSYRNQMMGV
-3111 MHWGEEAEGVLVHAR
+3111 HWGDEAEGVLVHAR
-3126 IQDFDVNGKK
+3126 IQDFEVNGKK

-3144 SDYHNEGLQSG
+3144 SDWHNEGHKDG
-3155 YMNSETDAKI
+3155 YQEDAKFK
-3165 EELKAIAD
+3165 ELQELEAKANETFYAV
-3173 EKFFALEDYST
+3173 EDYST
-3184 EMTGNAGEWDIIGKT
+3184 ELTGLAGEYEAVAKT
-3199 SKGAKLLREYR
+3199 QKGRELLR
-3210 VAKANYENAMN
+3210 AKFKAEKELKQAQAQF
-3221 DYVKKIPDAPF
+3221 DSKVPDAPF

-3354 KKTVASLEKEL
+3354 EKTVASLEKEL
-3365 SASLNV
+3365 SASLNI
-3371 WSMDITDSMKN
+3371 WAMDITDSMKN
-3382 SVLYEGQVMYS
+3382 SVLYEGQTLYS
-3393 ERDTESVSTRSLLA
+3393 ERDTDSVSTRSLLA
-3407 NALESVAENEI
+3407 NALEGTALKPE
-3418 EKNKL
+3418 EKNLLQK
-3423 AQYKEKIALIEAEQK
+3423 YKTHIRLIEGEQK
-3438 KLHELREKLFT
+3438 KLHEVREKLFT
-3449 KGIKGDE
+3449 KGVNGEE
-3456 RREIQ
+3456 RKKLQFEAKLI
-3461 EEATR
+3461 ATR
-3466 TANRINT
+3466 INS
-3473 YDRQLFNLE
+3473 YDKELFKLE
-3482 STTALKNVLTREKEL
+3482 AMQPMKDVLAREKDL

-3507 ENLKEYKEKVAE
+3507 ENLRAYKEKVAD
-3519 TTRQLLEKNRQSRER
+3519 TTRQLLEKNRESR
-3534 AIEGRNKTEMRHKV
+3534 AKAVEGRNKTEMRHKV
-3548 KKVVND
+3548 KKVVGD
-3554 LNNLLLKPTKERHIP
+3554 LNNLLLNPTKERHIP
-3569 EEMRVAVAEA
+3569 EEMRVAVSEA
-3579 LAIVNMD
+3579 LALVNMD

-3608 VIDSLTESRDR
+3608 VIASLTESRDR

-3627 GEKLTKLKD
+3627 GEKLAKLKD

-3726 ARDRI
+3726 ARERI
-3731 KFEGI
+3731 KFESI
-3736 ERFGWKNLK
+3736 ERFSWKNLK

-3776 DEAVKFAKG
+3776 DEAVKFAKE
-3785 MKEKYGYNKW
+3785 MKEKYGYSKW

-3831 EHIEK
+3831 KHIEE

-3845 IKEKKHGRT
+3845 IKEEKFGRT
-3854 VEVKVNDST
+3854 VEIKVNDST
-3863 AYRLNKMQVS
+3863 AYRLDKTQVGL
-3873 EIIATLEKKFPGAKD
+3873 IIATLEKQFPGAKD
-3888 FVDEMQKYLSETMGE
+3888 FVDEMQKYLSDTMGA
-3903 KGNEVSMK
+3903 KGNEVAMK

-3943 VKIKNKGMTKSTV
+3943 VKIKNKGMTKETN
-3956 EHASNPI
+3956 EHANNPI

-3969 DVWANHINEMAM
+3969 DVWANHVNEMAM

-4017 RSAFGESADNY
+4017 REAFGESADNY
-4028 LNELLKAINGG
+4028 LNELLKAINSG
-4039 VLHDSSTE
+4039 VLYDSSTE

-4065 SVVVQQPTAII
+4065 SVIVQQPTAII

-4087 VAQNFNHKATWEE
+4087 TSQNFHHKQTWEE

-4126 MVKEDRKFTEKVGDA
+4126 MVKEDRKFTEKVGDV
-4141 LGKAPAWMDEMGW
+4141 LGKAPAYMDEMGW
-4154 NMIWRALKNKVATEQ
+4154 NMIWRALKKKVATEQ
-4169 KLSGE
+4169 NLSGE
-4174 ELLKECGKQMTLI
+4174 SLLKECGKQMTLI

-4194 DSVMSRNEMMRSKS
+4194 DSVMSRNELMRSKS
-4208 AFAKMATAFMGEP
+4208 ALTKMATSFMGEL
-4221 STVANMIYGAVL
+4221 STVANMIYGAAL

-4241 FASKTVAAVIS
+4241 IAIKTVAAVVS
-4252 SVVVN
+4252 SVIIN

-4264 YAFRDDDEEKTWFE
+4264 YAFIDDDEEKTWLE
-4278 KYLASAT
+4278 KYLESAT
-4285 TEVIDGLNP
+4285 TETIDGLNP
-4294 LTYIPFVKDAYSL
+4294 LTYIPFVKDAYSI

-4314 RTDLALIG
+4314 RTDMSLIG
-4322 DVYEALN
+4322 DVADALE
-4329 DFYNVLNPEA
+4329 DFYNVLDPEA
-4339 YEDMS
+4339 YEYMS
-4344 SGEIAKYIYEN
+4344 SEEIAKHIYEN
-4355 AKPLL
+4355 SIPLL

-4374 LRDAEAIIV
+4374 LRDAKAIII
-4383 NDNLSMSKT
+4383 NDNLAMSKT
-4392 SGVGSGLAIKEG
+4392 SGEGIGLAVKEG
-4404 WLNASPDRLDKFFG
+4404 WTNSSPKFVG
-4418 DEKYHKLYLIANNGD
+4418 KLVDDEKYHKLYLIANNGD

-4444 VADKIKSGKT
+4444 VAEKFDSYKDEEETTKKAEQKAKQSVKS
-4454 EKEAKTSVRTSF
+4454 SF
-4466 TGVYRDEYKKAY
+4466 TGVYRDEYKKAF
-4478 KNRDAEEMNRIRKF
+4478 KNKDSKEMNEIRKF
-4492 LYATGL
+4492 LYATSL
-4498 WNSLTELDSLLANWR
+4498 WDSLTELDKLLKKWR
-4513 KED
+4513 EDASDKKTD